1 MSTQAYTPPSRE
13 SLQARLHAALPK
25 LTIYQPGEQWFW
37 FQHAGNGYW
46 MPPDLSGRMTMHPV
60 TGMEVRGDGRLVV
73 GAHVGAVYDNKAHPP
88 RVVGQAIMEG
98 ETAAEIVMYACD
110 EYGLRGVVL
119 LEGDEEDKGHIA
131 AARKRYAR
139 FRRSSAEEAVASRR
153 AFITNWLAQPA
164 NKGRT
169 AAEAPPMS
177 ELQRQAQDY
186 LDELAEDR
194 ELANFICAHCGY
206 DTNEFARYAR
216 HMKAAH
222 KETVLE
228 ETDEAREILPIP
240 GIPANQVDVPM
251 TAGALAAKLR
261 RPEPTEDELAAA
273 MSAAEKGR
281 RK

>member
-1 MSTQAYTPPSRE
+1 MSSQPYAPPTRE
-13 SLQARLHAALPK
+13 SLQERLHATLPK

-37 FQHAGNGYW
+37 FQHAGNGYHV
-46 MPPDLSGRMTMHPV
+46 PPDHGGRLVSHPV
-60 TGMEVRGDGRLVV
+60 TGAQVKADGRLEVSSHIGPLYKKGKVV
-73 GAHVGAVYDNKAHPP
+73 GHGIA
-88 RVVGQAIMEG
+88 EG

-110 EYGLRGVVL
+110 EYGIRGVIL
-119 LEGDEEDKGHIA
+119 LEGDEKDKERIA
-131 AARKRYAR
+131 ASRKLYAR
-139 FRRSSAEEAVASRR
+139 FRRASAEDAVSSRR
-153 AFITNWLAQPA
+153 AFIANWLAQPA

-169 AAEAPPMS
+169 AAEAPTMS

-194 ELANFICAHCGY
+194 VLSQFICAHCGY

-222 KETVLE
+222 KEVVAE
-228 ETDEAREILPIP
+228 ETDEIP
-240 GIPANQVDVPM
+240 KPPMDPDMPM

-261 RPEPTEDELAAA
+261 KEPTEDDLAAA

-281 RK
+281 RR

>member
-1 MSTQAYTPPSRE
+1 MSSPAYTPPSRD
-13 SLQARLHAALPK
+13 SLQQRLHATLQK

-37 FQHAGNGYW
+37 FQHAGNGYH
-46 MPPDLSGRMTMHPV
+46 MPPDLGGRLVTHPV
-60 TGMEVRGDGRLVV
+60 TGAQVRADGRLEVA
-73 GAHVGAVYDNKAHPP
+73 AHIGPLYVKGKVTGHGVP
-88 RVVGQAIMEG
+88 EG
-98 ETAAEIVMYACD
+98 ETAAEIVMYACE
-110 EYGLRGVVL
+110 EYGIRGVVL
-119 LEGDEEDKGHIA
+119 LEGDEEDKGRIA
-131 AARKRYAR
+131 AARKLYAR

-186 LDELAEDR
+186 LDDLAEDR
-194 ELANFICAHCGY
+194 ALANFICAHCGY
-206 DTNEFARYAR
+206 DTNEFSRYAK

-222 KETVLE
+222 KEVVTE
-228 ETDEAREILPIP
+228 EAGEILPVPDIP
-240 GIPANQVDVPM
+240 HADAPM

-261 RPEPTEDELAAA
+261 RPEPSEADLEAA

>member
-13 SLQARLHAALPK
+13 SLQARLHAALPR

-37 FQHAGNGYW
+37 FQHNGNGYW

-119 LEGDEEDKGHIA
+119 LEGDEEDKGRIA
-131 AARKRYAR
+131 AARKLYAR
-139 FRRSSAEEAVASRR
+139 FRRASAEEAVASRR
-153 AFITNWLAQPA
+153 AFIANWLAQPA

-194 ELANFICAHCGY
+194 VLSRFICTHCGY
-206 DTNEFARYAR
+206 DTNEFPRYAR

-222 KETVLE
+222 KEVVAEDE
-228 ETDEAREILPIP
+228 EGDDREIPPIP
-240 GIPANQVDVPM
+240 KPPIDPDAPM